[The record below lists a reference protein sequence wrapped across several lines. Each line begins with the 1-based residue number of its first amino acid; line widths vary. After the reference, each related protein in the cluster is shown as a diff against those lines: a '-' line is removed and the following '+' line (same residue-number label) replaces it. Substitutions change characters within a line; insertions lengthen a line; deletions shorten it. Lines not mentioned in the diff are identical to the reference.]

1 MKLTRD
7 MIPVGHACAIS
18 RRGLCSLTGMN
29 DREVRRQISALR
41 AENDPDGMIIVSVS
55 TGNGY
60 YRTND
65 IDEIEHFVNEM
76 RHRNRM
82 TYRAIKTAESTLR
95 HLKAKQAHGGEL
107 G

>member
-1 MKLTRD
+1 MKITRE
-7 MIPVGHACAIS
+7 MIPIGHTRAIS
-18 RRGLCSLTGMN
+18 RRGLCSLTGLS

-41 AENDPDGMIIVSVS
+41 AEKDPEGMVIVSVS

-60 YRTND
+60 YRTSD
-65 IDEIEHFVNEM
+65 PDEIEHFVNEM

-82 TYRAIKTAESTLR
+82 TYNAIKTAEATLR
-95 HLKAKQAHGGEL
+95 YLKAKQAHGGEL